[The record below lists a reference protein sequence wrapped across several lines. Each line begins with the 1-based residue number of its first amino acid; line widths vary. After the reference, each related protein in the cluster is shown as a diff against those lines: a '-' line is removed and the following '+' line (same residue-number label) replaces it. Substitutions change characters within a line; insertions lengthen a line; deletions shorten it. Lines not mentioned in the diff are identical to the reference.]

1 MKKLVSTW
9 ILFSSVLALVLS
21 VAAFAQTADKSSAE
35 NKSRPA
41 LRGTRALGPFTLF
54 DANHDGVL
62 STDEIRN
69 ASDAL
74 WRLDKNGDGRLTP
87 AELRPEGAPPPP
99 REDRPPPE
107 REDDI

>member
-9 ILFSSVLALVLS
+9 ILFSSVLALGLS
-21 VAAFAQTADKSSAE
+21 FVAFAHAADTSATGSADAK
-35 NKSRPA
+35 NRPA

-69 ASDAL
+69 ASDARAG
-74 WRLDKNGDGRLTP
+74 WQMGATKPGSGR
-87 AELRPEGAPPPP
+87 
-99 REDRPPPE
+99 
-107 REDDI
+107 